1 MPDKPHS
8 FVKDFVGKVLE
19 GHDPDVQRFYRGTT
33 AHYDTA
39 PSVFRSTKLVE
50 RERFLFNQLLAMNP
64 SDFSQDTTTLDKLVR
79 MQHHGLPTRLL
90 DVTANP
96 LMALFFASEK
106 DHDKDGE
113 VFVLEVEN
121 ENVKFPDS
129 DRASIMAN
137 LARLTP
143 EQHAAVAKAK
153 LRSQLATD
161 KNDKEKRQIFNRD
174 VSTKKLLH
182 FIAQEKP
189 YFQPEIDPR
198 HVGGIIVVRAKLSN
212 LRISAQ
218 AGAFLLFGDGAT
230 FASHPKGERLLRQV
244 IPVPAS
250 EKVAIC
256 RELDHLGINRSSV
269 YPSLESSA
277 AYISKPYAL
286 NAAHGC

>member
-1 MPDKPHS
+1 
-8 FVKDFVGKVLE
+8 
-19 GHDPDVQRFYRGTT
+19 
-33 AHYDTA
+33 
-39 PSVFRSTKLVE
+39 
-50 RERFLFNQLLAMNP
+50 
-64 SDFSQDTTTLDKLVR
+64 

-96 LMALFFASEK
+96 LMALLFASEK

-161 KNDKEKRQIFNRD
+161 KNDKEKRQIFNKD

-182 FIAQEKP
+182 FIA
-189 YFQPEIDPR
+189 
-198 HVGGIIVVRAKLSN
+198 
-212 LRISAQ
+212 
-218 AGAFLLFGDGAT
+218 
-230 FASHPKGERLLRQV
+230 
-244 IPVPAS
+244 
-250 EKVAIC
+250 
-256 RELDHLGINRSSV
+256 
-269 YPSLESSA
+269 
-277 AYISKPYAL
+277 
-286 NAAHGC
+286 